1 MQERSPWHHLRVSDT
16 RKVSGET
23 QRRAAVAEVAGEV
36 PWRQIDEHTC
46 LLFTRATEAAAKRWS
61 PGVLLALARGATRFS
76 EVAAAVP
83 GISDRMLA
91 LRLREMVS
99 AQLVEREVVP
109 TTPVLVRYRLTARGQ
124 ELMAALRPLVHY
136 GVRWSEDGTAP
147 TP

>member
-1 MQERSPWHHLRVSDT
+1 MSNSQNISIEENRSIPT
-16 RKVSGET
+16 GG
-23 QRRAAVAEVAGEV
+23 VAPQASWG
-36 PWRQIDEHTC
+36 QIDEHTC
-46 LLFTRATEAAAKRWS
+46 LLFTRATEAVAKRWS

-76 EVAAAVP
+76 EVAAATP

-91 LRLREMVS
+91 LRLKELAS

-136 GVRWSEDGTAP
+136 GVRWSDDPPPTA
-147 TP
+147 